1 MTHRFLPAPSIL
13 RARAGRWPAAA
24 TLTVSLL
31 CAGGCQSDRALQS
44 MSENY
49 DNFIQEL
56 IDKQKREAAQHAE
69 DIQRLRLE
77 NNEMK
82 NRAETAER
90 ELSRVKTQMTEHEQA
105 LSEKTAQSA
114 QLQAAIERAR
124 EEVALRDTNLQVLSS
139 QAEEAKKQA
148 EALEA
153 TRTQQAEELKKIQG
167 NVSNAEKKTQE
178 LEAKVAELGDA
189 LKKAQDESAAKQKQ
203 IADLE
208 AQVKAQTA
216 RADEAE
222 RAAKAKPTAVAGE
235 GDGTDYKEALDKLK
249 PVLEAWQKAGL
260 GFAEV
265 NPNRG
270 LVVYLSADVLFEK
283 GGTTLDPNIAGTL
296 NSIAGILGKYKNRY
310 VEVQGHTDAAPVTNL
325 PFADNW
331 ALASARADALT
342 RFLVANP
349 AFSSMP
355 DHIKSTSCSQYRPV
369 QSQAPEAKKLSRR
382 VEIVL
387 SGRP

>member
-1 MTHRFLPAPSIL
+1 MTPRFLPVPSSL
-13 RARAGRWPAAA
+13 ARVSQWATATVLTLGLLLAA
-24 TLTVSLL
+24 
-31 CAGGCQSDRALQS
+31 GCQSDRALKD
-44 MSENY
+44 MSANY

-56 IDKQKREAAQHAE
+56 IEKQKREATQHAE
-69 DIQRLRLE
+69 ELQRLRAE
-77 NNEMK
+77 NNELK

-90 ELSRVKTQMTEHEQA
+90 ESNRAKNQIADRDQTLSDQA
-105 LSEKTAQSA
+105 TQSA
-114 QLQAAIERAR
+114 QLKAEIERAR
-124 EEVALRDTNLQVLSS
+124 GEVALRDTNLQTLAA

-148 EALEA
+148 EAIEA
-153 TRTQQAEELKKIQG
+153 TRAQQAEELKKVQG
-167 NVSNAEKKTQE
+167 SASEAGKKTKD
-178 LEAKVAELGDA
+178 LEAKVAELTEA
-189 LKKAQDESAAKQKQ
+189 LKKAQDDATAKQKQ
-203 IADLE
+203 VADLE
-208 AQVKAQTA
+208 GKMKTQTA

-222 RAAKAKPTAVAGE
+222 RAAKAQPAAAE
-235 GDGTDYKEALDKLK
+235 GDGSDYKEALEKLK

-265 NPNRG
+265 DPNRG

-296 NSIAGILGKYKNRY
+296 NSMADILGKYKNRY
-310 VEVQGHTDAAPVTNL
+310 VEVQGHTDKAPVANL

-342 RFLVANP
+342 RFLTANS
-349 AFSSMP
+349 AIESNR
-355 DHIKSTSCSQYRPV
+355 IKSTSCAQYRPV